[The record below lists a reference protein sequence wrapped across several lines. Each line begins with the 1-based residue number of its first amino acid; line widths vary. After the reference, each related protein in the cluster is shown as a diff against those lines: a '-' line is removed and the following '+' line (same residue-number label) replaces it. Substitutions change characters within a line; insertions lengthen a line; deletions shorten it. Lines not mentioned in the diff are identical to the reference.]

1 MSSYQLAM
9 KITNKLIDAS
19 KEESYQK
26 NKDWYRY
33 GIEIILTT
41 VGGAFGILLTALI
54 LGIGKSVLA
63 YVLPFGILRLGM
75 GGQHAKTHSRCITYF
90 ICIMLAVIV
99 FAKVLAANF
108 SIAGILMLIFYNLF
122 LLIPQMRMN
131 TEKNNIIKSVG
142 KATALFINV
151 AALIGLIVNI
161 KLSVYMIIAL
171 GALAVEL
178 TSIKINGK
186 SKAA

>member
-9 KITNKLIDAS
+9 KVTNKLIDAS
-19 KEESYQK
+19 KEEAYQK

-90 ICIMLAVIV
+90 IGIMLAVIV
-99 FAKVLAANF
+99 FANVLAANF
-108 SIAGILMLIFYNLF
+108 SIAGIMVLILYNVII
-122 LLIPQMRMN
+122 LISQMKIN
-131 TEKNNIIKSVG
+131 TEKNNTIKSTG
-142 KATALFINV
+142 GAAALFINA
-151 AALIGLIVNI
+151 AALISLVVNL

-178 TSIKINGK
+178 TSVKIKK
-186 SKAA
+186 